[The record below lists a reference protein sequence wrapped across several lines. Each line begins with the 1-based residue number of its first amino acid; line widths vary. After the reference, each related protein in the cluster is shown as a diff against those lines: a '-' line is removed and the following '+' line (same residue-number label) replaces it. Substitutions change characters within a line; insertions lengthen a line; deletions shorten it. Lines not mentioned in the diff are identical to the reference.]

1 MEPLPAN
8 FLYGVA
14 TADHQC
20 EAFDSDY
27 PPDIWDW
34 WEERGE
40 VPQPRGRAI
49 DFWHRYPEY
58 LQLARDLG
66 CNTFRLSIAWARVEP
81 RPGEYDITVLEH
93 YAQLVQ
99 DIRELGMEPIVTLC
113 HYVWPMHVEW
123 AGGLAGW
130 DFPNRFAAYVR
141 HVRDALRPHVRYWIT
156 FNEPNDLVLTHSQLQ
171 RRFPPSAPAWTSF
184 AD

>member
-1 MEPLPAN
+1 MDPLPVD

-20 EAFDSDY
+20 EAFDPSY

-34 WEERGE
+34 WEQRGE
-40 VPQPRGRAI
+40 VPQPRGRGI

-58 LQLARDLG
+58 LQLTRDLG
-66 CNTFRLSIAWARVEP
+66 CNSFRFSIAWTRVEP

-99 DIRELGMEPIVTLC
+99 EIRELGMEPIVTLC
-113 HYVWPMHVEW
+113 HYVWPMHIEW

-141 HVRDALRPHVRYWIT
+141 HVRDALRPHVRYWLT
-156 FNEPNDLVLTHSQLQ
+156 FNEPNDLALTHSQLQ
-171 RRFPPSAPAWTSF
+171 RRFPPNAPAWPPTC
-184 AD
+184 